1 MKKVCAGLILVASFA
16 MTGCIAKM
24 TGPGSAGADLS
35 KMRLVE
41 TACFIHVLGL
51 GPFDNAVLKT
61 KVDAIQYSFES
72 YVVWGRVCAE
82 GYKK

>member
-1 MKKVCAGLILVASFA
+1 MEKVLFGMALVASLS

-24 TGPGSAGADLS
+24 TGPGSAGVDLS
-35 KMRLVE
+35 KMKQVE
-41 TACFIHVLGL
+41 TSCFIHILGF
-51 GPFDNAVLKT
+51 GPFDNAVLKS
-61 KVDAIQYSFES
+61 KVDAIQYSVEN